1 MVLWVLVCSF
11 SYSSDEVK
19 LTSPNHTTVHDDH
32 YAEVPLQFVFP
43 FYGEEFETSYMF
55 TNGVVGFRNPTDS
68 QVESHWCCNGRDL
81 QTMAE
86 NEQNIS
92 RYGYA
97 IAPLWTDLIDLQ
109 QGNSGLFTEGDAS
122 QQTYRWKNLAE
133 YYNASRLNSFE
144 LQIKQD
150 GSYTVDYTAVN
161 IQNHAITIGESG
173 DLSTQSSYEG
183 TQNYYYPSGYQGVP
197 Q

>member
-1 MVLWVLVCSF
+1 MLAVLLLSLC
-11 SYSSDEVK
+11 SYSYCDEVK
-19 LTSPNHTTVHDDH
+19 LTSPNQTTVSDDH
-32 YAEVPLQFVFP
+32 YAEVSLQFVFP

-109 QGNSGLFTEGDAS
+109 QGNSGLFTEGDTS

-150 GSYTVDYTAVN
+150 G
-161 IQNHAITIGESG
+161 
-173 DLSTQSSYEG
+173 
-183 TQNYYYPSGYQGVP
+183 
-197 Q
+197 